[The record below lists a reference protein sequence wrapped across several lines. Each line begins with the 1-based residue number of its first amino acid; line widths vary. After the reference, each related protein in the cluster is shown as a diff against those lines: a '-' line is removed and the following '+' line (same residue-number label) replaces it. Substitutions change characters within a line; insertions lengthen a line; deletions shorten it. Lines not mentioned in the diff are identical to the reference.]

1 VDDLC
6 GLGDLLMLKYH
17 DILLKE
23 TEVHFYL
30 STPCRN
36 RGAIP
41 VFEKR
46 VLSTIDALPNIIHSL
61 FFMPTLLLLNFWAE
75 GKSLFCISYTVL
87 TSCKLFLCFAEYIVP
102 REFCV

>member
-1 VDDLC
+1 MDDLC

-61 FFMPTLLLLNFWAE
+61 FFYAYSFVTE
-75 GKSLFCISYTVL
+75 
-87 TSCKLFLCFAEYIVP
+87 FLVRGQITILYFVYSAD
-102 REFCV
+102 FM